1 MGVNASRAVYGM
13 PARPRLRTSWV
24 ASSAALVVCVA
35 FSACAE
41 PAPEPLGPPL
51 DAPATYFSTAR
62 TLTLEVFHEPG
73 AEPYV
78 GQVTSE
84 APPPFGGLDYWEMTP
99 RNLETLFEGRLAPM
113 TVTVPTT
120 LEAMVALPP
129 QGRATW
135 DTAAIRALAEQVRRH
150 TPTATDAGLV
160 VLFLAG
166 TYASAGELRP
176 DVLGVNVGG
185 SPFVAVF
192 KDAIRSTSP
201 NPASELNLIPV
212 FAEQVTVVHE
222 AAHALGLVNNGVPLT
237 SDHQDLENGRHCVNP
252 SCIMY
257 FLNEGKETGRAFID
271 ASIESG
277 RLEWFGPECL
287 ADTAAFTP

>member
-1 MGVNASRAVYGM
+1 MLGNYSHWSAPRRSALC
-13 PARPRLRTSWV
+13 ARRFTR
-24 ASSAALVVCVA
+24 AALVVCVA
-35 FSACAE
+35 LGGCAE
-41 PAPEPLGPPL
+41 PAPDPQTPSF
-51 DAPATYFSTAR
+51 DSPATYFSTAR

-78 GQVTSE
+78 GQITSE
-84 APPPFGGLDYWEMTP
+84 APPPFGGLPYWETTR
-99 RNLETLFEGRLAPM
+99 RNLETLFDGRPAPM

-120 LEAMVALPP
+120 LEAMVALPS

-150 TPTATDAGLV
+150 TPSATDAGLV
-160 VLFLAG
+160 VLFLTG
-166 TYASAGELRP
+166 TYERAGELRP
-176 DVLGVNVGG
+176 YVLGVNVGG
-185 SPFVAVF
+185 SPFVAIF

-201 NPASELNLIPV
+201 NPASERNLIPV

-222 AAHALGLVNNGVPLT
+222 AAHALGLVNNGVPPT
-237 SDHQDLENGRHCVNP
+237 TDHQDLENGRHCVNP
-252 SCIMY
+252 SCIMN

-287 ADTAAFTP
+287 ADTQAFAP